1 MGYHRGV
8 ALDTLDRAAYA
19 VVAVT
24 GNALADVVGTEL
36 TLLGWRTLVVL
47 ADSTGPMRLT
57 DLAARLRVSTPS
69 ASKLVRRLERR
80 GLVTLGSNPEDRRG
94 LLIGLAPEGARI
106 RIAVT
111 QRRREILARALAD
124 PVPADFEDGL
134 AVVASR
140 LERWT

>member
-1 MGYHRGV
+1 MGYDRGV

-24 GNALADVVGTEL
+24 SNALADVVGTEL
-36 TLLGWRTLVVL
+36 TFLGWRTLVVL

-57 DLAARLRVSTPS
+57 DLAARLRLSNPS

-80 GLVTLGSNPEDRRG
+80 GLVTLSPNPEDRRG
-94 LLIGLAPEGARI
+94 LLIGVAAEGARI

-111 QRRREILARALAD
+111 QRRREILADALAE
-124 PVPADFEDGL
+124 PIPPGFEDGL

-140 LERWT
+140 LERST